1 MNLRT
6 LKLVQFR
13 NYSQAYLELNEHVNI
28 VCGDNGVGKTA
39 LLEAI
44 HYLSLAK
51 SFRTNNDLDVLET
64 GQVYFQIF
72 GKFDSLKFG
81 RIEINV
87 NYSKEVGKKVFI
99 NKVEL
104 KKRIDIV
111 GKMPVIILSPGT
123 QKITDGGP
131 AVRRGFIDRIIS
143 QVNYEYFSSLV
154 EYKKRIYQR
163 NLILNQ
169 YRNRQHNKKYDK
181 YFEAMDDIIV
191 NHAERVSNIRKRFV
205 NEFNPI
211 LNANFQKLSHF
222 KKPVVLEVG
231 SNIPGDETEFRE
243 CFKSRLISR
252 FQIDLKTGRT
262 SIGPHLDNVMLVYG
276 DRDIRYLGSQG
287 EHKILLV
294 SLKMAE
300 GKFIEEQAG
309 EPIIFLLDDLFAM
322 LDITHCVNI
331 INNIGDQNQILMTT
345 TDIRNI
351 NRRKLAGGR
360 RRIKIYNLPIGI
372 A

>member
-13 NYSQAYLELNEHVNI
+13 NYHQVYLEFNKYVNI
-28 VCGDNGVGKTA
+28 ICGDNGVGKTA
-39 LLEAI
+39 LMEAI

-51 SFRTNNDLDVLET
+51 SFRTNSDLDVIKND
-64 GQVYFQIF
+64 QNFFQIF
-72 GKFDSLKFG
+72 GSFDSLKSG
-81 RIEINV
+81 CIMINL
-87 NYSKEVGKKVFI
+87 NYSREEGKKVFI

-131 AVRRGFIDRIIS
+131 AARRGFIDRIIS
-143 QVNYEYFSSLV
+143 QVNCDYFSSLI

-169 YRNRQHNKKYDK
+169 YRNRQHDKYDK
-181 YFEAMDDIIV
+181 YFEAMDDMIV
-191 NHAERVSNIRKRFV
+191 IHAERINNIRKRFV
-205 NEFNPI
+205 DEFNPI
-211 LNANFQKLSHF
+211 LNANFQKLSHL
-222 KKPVVLEVG
+222 KKPIVLELG
-231 SNIPGDETEFRE
+231 SNISCEETEFRE
-243 CFKSRLISR
+243 YFRNRLVSR
-252 FQIDLKTGRT
+252 FQMDLKTGRT
-262 SIGPHLDNVMLVYG
+262 STGPHLDNVVLFYG

-322 LDITHCVNI
+322 LDVIHCVNI
-331 INNIGDQNQILMTT
+331 INNIGDQNQIFMTT

-351 NRRKLAGGR
+351 NRRKLAVGR
-360 RRIKIYNLPIGI
+360 GKIKVYNLPIGI

>member
-1 MNLRT
+1 MNLRK

-13 NYSQAYLELNEHVNI
+13 NYNQVYLEFNEQVNI
-28 VCGDNGVGKTA
+28 ICGDNGVGKTA

-51 SFRTNNDLDVLET
+51 SFRTNNDLDVLKS
-64 GQVYFQIF
+64 GQIYFQIF
-72 GKFDSLKFG
+72 GNFTSQKNG
-81 RIEINV
+81 RIDINL
-87 NYSKEVGKKVFI
+87 NYSKEEGKKVFI
-99 NKVEL
+99 NKFEL

-143 QVNYEYFSSLV
+143 QVNYNYFSSLI

-169 YRNRQHNKKYDK
+169 YRNRQRKNYDK
-181 YFEAMDDIIV
+181 YFEAIDDIIIV
-191 NHAERVSNIRKRFV
+191 HAERINNIRKGFV
-205 NEFNPI
+205 DEFNPI
-211 LNANFQKLSHF
+211 LNAHFQNLSHF
-222 KKPVVLEVG
+222 EKPAVLEIG
-231 SNIPGDETEFRE
+231 LNISCDESEFRE
-243 CFKSRLISR
+243 CFKSRLVSR
-252 FQIDLKTGRT
+252 FQMDLKTGRT
-262 SIGPHLDNVMLVYG
+262 SAGPHLDNVMLVYG

-294 SLKMAE
+294 ALKMAE

-322 LDITHCVNI
+322 LDVTHCVNI
-331 INNIGDQNQILMTT
+331 INNIGDQNQIFMTT

-351 NRRKLAGGR
+351 NRRKLAVGKG
-360 RRIKIYNLPIGI
+360 RIKIYNLPIGI

>member
-13 NYSQAYLELNEHVNI
+13 NYNQVNLEFNENVNI
-28 VCGDNGVGKTA
+28 ICGDNGVGKTA

-51 SFRTNNDLDVLET
+51 SFRTNNDLDVLKD
-64 GQVYFQIF
+64 GQIYFQIF
-72 GKFDSLKFG
+72 GNFNSLKSG
-81 RIEINV
+81 LIEINL
-87 NYSKEVGKKVFI
+87 NYSKDEGKKVFI

-104 KKRIDIV
+104 KKRVDIV
-111 GKMPVIILSPGT
+111 GRMPVIILSPGT
-123 QKITDGGP
+123 QKVTDGGP
-131 AVRRGFIDRIIS
+131 AIRRGFVDRILS
-143 QVNYEYFSSLV
+143 QVNHEYFSSLV

-169 YRNRQHNKKYDK
+169 YRNRRRRDYDR

-191 NHAERVSNIRKRFV
+191 VHAERINIIRKRFV
-205 NEFNPI
+205 DEFNPV
-211 LNANFQKLSHF
+211 LETQFRKLSHF
-222 KKPVVLEVG
+222 EKPVALEIGTNV
-231 SNIPGDETEFRE
+231 SCCESEFRE
-243 CFKSRLISR
+243 CFKSRLVSR
-252 FQIDLKTGRT
+252 FRNDLKTGRT
-262 SIGPHLDNVMLVYG
+262 SVGPHLDNVMLVYG

-300 GKFIEEQAG
+300 GKFIEVQSG
-309 EPIIFLLDDLFAM
+309 EPVIFLLDDLFAM
-322 LDITHCVNI
+322 LDVIHCVNI
-331 INNIGDQNQILMTT
+331 INNIGDQNQIFITT

-351 NRRKLAGGR
+351 NRRKLAIGR
-360 RRIKIYNLPIGI
+360 GKIKIYNLPIGL

>member
-1 MNLRT
+1 MKLRT

-13 NYSQAYLELNEHVNI
+13 NYDQVYFEFNDFMNI
-28 VCGDNGVGKTA
+28 ICGDNGVGKTT
-39 LLEAI
+39 LLEAV

-51 SFRTNNDLDVLET
+51 SFRTNNDADVLKD

-72 GKFDSLKFG
+72 GNFLSQRAGGID
-81 RIEINV
+81 INL
-87 NYSKEVGKKVFI
+87 NYSKEEGKRIFF
-99 NKVEL
+99 NKIEL

-131 AVRRGFIDRIIS
+131 AIRRGFVDRIIS
-143 QVNYEYFSSLV
+143 QVDRKYFLSLI

-169 YRNRQHNKKYDK
+169 YRNKRRGKYDK

-191 NHAERVSNIRKRFV
+191 IHADVINNIRRRFV
-205 NEFNPI
+205 EEFNPI
-211 LNANFQKLSHF
+211 LKAYFQRLSHF
-222 KKPVVLEVG
+222 KKQIALEIAP
-231 SNIPGDETEFRE
+231 NIQSEDSEFRE
-243 CFKSRLISR
+243 YFKSRLVLR
-252 FQIDLKTGRT
+252 FQVDLKSGRT
-262 SIGPHLDNVMLVYG
+262 SVGPHLDNIMLIYG

-294 SLKMAE
+294 SLKIAE
-300 GKFIEEQAG
+300 GIFIENLVG

-322 LDITHCVNI
+322 LDVTHWINI
-331 INNIGDQNQILMTT
+331 IKNIGSHNQIFLTT
-345 TDIRNI
+345 TDVRSLKKRELAI
-351 NRRKLAGGR
+351 NKEQ
-360 RRIKIYNLPIGI
+360 IKIHNLPTGV